1 MSQLSIIIPLYNHD
15 AVGLVKSLYR
25 QSVDAGILFEILLFD
40 DQSDAVYQPKIDELE
55 TIPHVKVFRLPSK
68 AGRSVARNFLAAQ
81 ARYDYCLF
89 IDCDSEVVDDKYIHR
104 YLPYCNGE
112 RVVVCGGTSYRP
124 NPPAR
129 DCLLRWTYG
138 TRCEIRSAAER
149 NKHPNAQFSTF
160 NFLIQ
165 KELFSEIRFN
175 ELLRNYGHEDTLF
188 GFELRKKNITIIHID
203 NPLYHVGIDTNRIYL
218 EKTRQGVENL
228 KILMEQYEDRDAL
241 VKDIRLLRYY
251 NILIKCHVDF
261 LFYGLFFVLKNPIL
275 WNLNGKHPN
284 MTLFN
289 LYKLGYLC
297 GLKYVK
303 L

>member
-1 MSQLSIIIPLYNHD
+1 MNQLSIIIPLYNHD
-15 AVGLVKSLYR
+15 SVGLVRSLCR
-25 QSVDAGILFEILLFD
+25 QSEEAGIRYEVLLFD
-40 DQSDAVYQPKIDELE
+40 DQSDEIYKEKNEVLKELPNVRFF
-55 TIPHVKVFRLPSK
+55 TLPSK

-81 ARYDYCLF
+81 ASYDYCLF
-89 IDCDSEVVDDKYIHR
+89 IDCDSEVVDDKYIRR

-112 RVVVCGGTSYRP
+112 RVVVCGGTAYRP
-124 NPPAR
+124 EAPGR

-138 TRCEIRSAAER
+138 VRCEVRSAAER
-149 NKHPNAQFSTF
+149 NKKPNAQFSTF

-165 KELFSEIRFN
+165 KSLFSEIRFN

-188 GFELRKKNITIIHID
+188 GFELRKRNIIITHID
-203 NPLYHVGIDTNRIYL
+203 NPLYHVGIDTNKVYL

-228 KILMEQYEDRDAL
+228 HILMEQYADKEAL
-241 VKDIRLLRYY
+241 VRDIRLLRYY
-251 NILIKCHVDF
+251 RILIKCHIDF
-261 LFYGLFFVLKNPIL
+261 LFYGLFFVLKKLIL
-275 WNLNGKHPN
+275 FNLNGKHPN
-284 MTLFN
+284 MALFN

>member
-1 MSQLSIIIPLYNHD
+1 M
-15 AVGLVKSLYR
+15 
-25 QSVDAGILFEILLFD
+25 
-40 DQSDAVYQPKIDELE
+40 
-55 TIPHVKVFRLPSK
+55 
-68 AGRSVARNFLAAQ
+68 
-81 ARYDYCLF
+81 
-89 IDCDSEVVDDKYIHR
+89 DDKYIHR

-188 GFELRKKNITIIHID
+188 GFELRKKNITITHID